1 MKKKCV
7 FAVVLIAFTLSAA
20 PAFADGIII
29 IIDPPYPYPYPHP
42 WPWPYPPYWRY
53 EPPETVHYIDIKYHH
68 VEVEIDKQVTTTY
81 VDEVF
86 ANPYT
91 VDLEGTYVFPLPEGA
106 AVDKFSLKVD
116 GVPVDG
122 EMLSADEAAG
132 VYRELVRENR
142 DPALLEYV
150 GREAFRCRIY
160 PIPAEGEKRVEISY
174 TEVLPYDG
182 GTVKYEYPLDT
193 ERFSVKP
200 LEDVDVT
207 VYILADGGVKTIYSP
222 SHELDVE
229 MTSDGTNV
237 KARYHAEDVWP
248 DRDLVLYYVL
258 SDADVA
264 ANMITHKPEADDG
277 YFLMLLTPPAAADEG
292 ETAKEITFV
301 MDTSGSMAGESIGQV
316 KDALAY
322 CLNRLG
328 ERDRFNLITFSE
340 TVRRFQETTVPATKS
355 NVKAALEFARAIE
368 AAGGTNIND
377 ALLAAVSS
385 PGDTELTSMVVF
397 LTDGKPTVGEKDTL
411 DIIENVTG
419 TNDANGIRL
428 FVFGAGYKVNTD
440 LLDGI
445 SRENGGLT
453 RYVEPGEDIE
463 LAVTRFYDKVASPV
477 LSDVEVDWGGGD
489 VYDVYPPDAHDVF
502 AGTQLIVL
510 GRYKGAAPSDVT
522 LTGTRRGEKV
532 SYAFAGPEITRSDED
547 NPFVAPLW
555 AARKIGY
562 LLEEIRLGGEDE
574 ELVDAVI
581 ALSKKYGIVTPYTS
595 YLVEDTAIKTA
606 GVTYPRT
613 WGGAPDAAAEDRAGW
628 LSGTATFAARDG
640 GGVPA
645 PGWNRVQTEGE
656 LSVKESRVIGGMKE
670 VTTAV
675 HGAADGQLRYVGE
688 RAFAFENGVWVDLS
702 IGDNRGSYETAEIS
716 FGSDEYFELLSSEP
730 ELAEYLALGEQV
742 EFLWNGKLYMIS
754 S

>member
-1 MKKKCV
+1 M
-7 FAVVLIAFTLSAA
+7 
-20 PAFADGIII
+20 
-29 IIDPPYPYPYPHP
+29 
-42 WPWPYPPYWRY
+42 
-53 EPPETVHYIDIKYHH
+53 
-68 VEVEIDKQVTTTY
+68 
-81 VDEVF
+81 DEVF
-86 ANPYT
+86 VNPYT

-122 EMLSADEAAG
+122 EMLDADEAAG

-207 VYILADGGVKTIYSP
+207 VNIRADGDVKTVYSP

-229 MTSDGTNV
+229 MLNDGTGV
-237 KARYHAEDVWP
+237 EARYHAKDAWP

-258 SDADVA
+258 SNVDIA
-264 ANMITHKPEADDG
+264 ANLITHKPEADDG
-277 YFLMLLTPPAAADEG
+277 YFLMLVTPPAAADKT
-292 ETAKEITFV
+292 ETAKEISFV
-301 MDTSGSMAGESIGQV
+301 MDTSGSMAGESIEQV

-322 CLNRLG
+322 YLNRLG

-340 TVRRFQETTVPATKS
+340 TVRRFRETTVPATKS
-355 NVKAALEFARAIE
+355 NVKDALDFARAIE

-377 ALLAAVSS
+377 ALLAAVST
-385 PGDTELTSMVVF
+385 PGDAERTSMVVF

-411 DIIENVTG
+411 DIIDNVTG
-419 TNDANGIRL
+419 ANAEDGARL

-440 LLDGI
+440 LLDGL

-463 LAVTRFYDKVASPV
+463 LAVTRFYDKIASPV
-477 LSDVEVDWGGGD
+477 LSDVEIDWGGGD
-489 VYDVYPPDAHDVF
+489 VYDVYPPETPDVF
-502 AGTQLIVL
+502 AGTQLIVM
-510 GRYKGAAPSDVT
+510 GRYEGGAPSDVT
-522 LTGTRRGEKV
+522 ITGARGGENV
-532 SYAFAGPEITRSDED
+532 GYAFVGSEITGSDDD
-547 NPFVAPLW
+547 NPFIAPLW

-581 ALSKKYGIVTPYTS
+581 ALSKEYGIVTPYTS
-595 YLVEDTAIKTA
+595 YLVEDTAPKTA

-613 WGGAPDAAAEDRAGW
+613 WGGTSGGAAEDRAGW
-628 LSGTATFAARDG
+628 LGGAATFAARDG

-645 PGWNRVQTEGE
+645 PGWNNVRTDAE

-670 VTTAV
+670 VTIAV

-688 RAFAFENGVWVDLS
+688 RAFAFENGFWVDLS
-702 IGDNRGSYETAEIS
+702 IGKDRGDYETVEVT
-716 FGSDEYFELLSSEP
+716 FGSDEYFELLASEP
-730 ELAEYLALGEQV
+730 RLAEYLALGEQV
-742 EFLWNGKLYMIS
+742 EVLWGGRLYKITL
-754 S
+754 